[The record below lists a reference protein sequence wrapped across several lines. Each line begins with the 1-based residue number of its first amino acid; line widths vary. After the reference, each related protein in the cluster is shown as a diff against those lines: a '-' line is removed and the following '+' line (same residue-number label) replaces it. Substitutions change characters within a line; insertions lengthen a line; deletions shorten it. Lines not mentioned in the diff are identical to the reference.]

1 MFDVLLATDAPWTE
15 SSVKAALLEPEFK
28 IRVVNDSDLV
38 NESVVSNPPDL
49 VILDLQ
55 TGNMGGIAVNAD
67 LEAALDTESGPT
79 PVLLLLD
86 RAADA
91 WLAKRFGADAW
102 LVKPVSPGK
111 LAETGRELVTGAG

>member
-15 SSVKAALLEPEFK
+15 SSVKAALLEPEFN
-28 IRVVNDSDLV
+28 IRVIRDSSLV
-38 NESVVSNPPDL
+38 KESVASNPPDL

-67 LEAALDTESGPT
+67 LKTALESKSEST

-86 RAADA
+86 READA
-91 WLAKRFGADAW
+91 WLAKCFGAEAW
-102 LVKPVSPGK
+102 IIKPATSGK
-111 LAETGRELVTGAG
+111 LAETSRALVTEAS